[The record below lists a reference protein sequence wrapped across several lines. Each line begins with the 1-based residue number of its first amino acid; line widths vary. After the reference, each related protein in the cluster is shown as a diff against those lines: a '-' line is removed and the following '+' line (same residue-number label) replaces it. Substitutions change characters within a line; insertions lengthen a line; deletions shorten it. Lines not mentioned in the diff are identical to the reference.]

1 MKDYFSLVSF
11 FFIYC
16 CNSFTYPALANIFR
30 QFFLLQLLQLQFLQS
45 ELKMIYIGLEGMT
58 NSVRLGSEA
67 VQAE

>member
-1 MKDYFSLVSF
+1 MLQLLTSSG
-11 FFIYC
+11 
-16 CNSFTYPALANIFR
+16 NI
-30 QFFLLQLLQLQFLQS
+30 FLLQLVQLQFLQS